1 LTRNC
6 AAFCDGSR
14 NNGAHSHLGASG
26 TGTTT
31 LGKAL
36 ADRLN
41 WPHLDADRYYW
52 LPTDPPFTMARPR
65 EERLALLLA
74 EIYKTPSW
82 VFSGS
87 AVSWASP
94 VEPLYELVVFL
105 RLDPTLRMER
115 LRRRESA
122 EYGSRIEPGGDMET
136 ASRQFLEWAAAYDTA
151 GLEQFRSLATHELW
165 LTKQSCPVQQLDA
178 AAPIAALVEV
188 LLANLNEIGR
198 PVGNQPRIRTGG
210 RPQHHGDGSHLL

>member
-1 LTRNC
+1 MARI
-6 AAFCDGSR
+6 
-14 NNGAHSHLGASG
+14 HILGASG

-41 WPHLDADRYYW
+41 CPHFDADRFYW

-65 EERLALLLA
+65 EERLALLLG
-74 EIYKTPSW
+74 EIERTTSW

-94 VEPLYELVVFL
+94 LEPLYELIVFL

-122 EYGSRIEPGGDMET
+122 QYGARIEPGGDMAM
-136 ASRQFLEWAAAYDTA
+136 ASRQFLEWAAAYETA
-151 GLEQFRSLATHELW
+151 GLEQFRTLATHEQW
-165 LTKQSCPVQQLDA
+165 LTKQLCPVQRLDA
-178 AAPIAALVEV
+178 AMQLTDLLEAV
-188 LLANLNEIGR
+188 LANLSEIGR
-198 PVGNQPRIRTGG
+198 SVRSLPNQ
-210 RPQHHGDGSHLL
+210 QVML